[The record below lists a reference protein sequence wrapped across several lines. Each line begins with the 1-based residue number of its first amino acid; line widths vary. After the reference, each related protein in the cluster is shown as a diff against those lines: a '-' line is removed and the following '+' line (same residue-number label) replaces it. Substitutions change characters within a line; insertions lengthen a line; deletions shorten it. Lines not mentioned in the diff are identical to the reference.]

1 MKGKIKAYILDILN
15 TRNKRIT
22 AIGLFLSAFFCNI
35 IIEICNCRSV
45 WRGLIYLFR
54 EPYAFLL
61 NFSIIIFTLSFGL
74 LLKRRLAYILTVITI
89 WLTLGI
95 ANFVITSKRVTPFSA
110 TDLKLLDSID
120 DIIGKYLN
128 SFELVLIIISVVA
141 ISIIVFV
148 IWVKF
153 PKYSEK
159 IKYGR
164 NILLVLA
171 TGLIM
176 TVIIKFGFS
185 FGLVSM
191 KFPNMT
197 IAYQDY
203 GFPYCFVCSVLYKGV
218 EQPAEYS
225 EDAVKEVMKTL
236 MRTRTV
242 YEDKLQT
249 PNIIFL
255 QLESFFDVNKV
266 KDLELS
272 AEATPIFNALKEK
285 YPSGFLTVNNVGY
298 GTANTEFEVMTG
310 LNLDNFG
317 PGEFPYKT
325 ILKTSTCESTAYI
338 LKEYGYSTHAIH
350 NNTATFYG
358 RKNVFTRLGYDS
370 FTSVEYMNPQS
381 YTVNDWVKDEVL
393 TEEIMKVLKSTDEKD
408 YIYTIS
414 VQGHGDYPKESV
426 LENTVID
433 VTGGYDSLE
442 EKYMWEY
449 YVNMIYEM
457 DIFVGEL
464 IKALE
469 AYDEDTVLVLYGD
482 HLPSLNIKES
492 DLENGDLYE
501 TEYIVWSNFG
511 LEMEDKDIE
520 TYQLSS
526 RVLQHLNIEVGVIN
540 KFHQVYGEKE
550 DYLSKL
556 HLLTYDIL
564 YGKMY
569 AYDGVNPHVEID
581 LQLGTEDIIVSG
593 VHKSTYSELMSYD
606 ISSDWNPGDSTGIA
620 DIVENSYTIEGD
632 NFTSASRVFI
642 NGDEYETYFVNENT
656 LIAYSG
662 ELNSLDVITVSQKSG
677 ATILT
682 TTEPYTY
689 FNVEEQAAE

>member
-1 MKGKIKAYILDILN
+1 MKGKLKAYILDIVN
-15 TRNKRIT
+15 TRSKRIT
-22 AIGLFLSAFFCNI
+22 ALGLFLSAFFCNI

-45 WRGLIYLFR
+45 WKGLIYLFR

-74 LLKRRLAYILTVITI
+74 LLKRRLAYIMTVITI

-128 SFELVLIIISVVA
+128 SFELVLIIISVAAVA
-141 ISIIVFV
+141 VIVMIIW
-148 IWVKF
+148 IKF
-153 PKYSEK
+153 PKYCEK

-164 NILLVLA
+164 NVLLVLA

-176 TVIIKFGFS
+176 TIIIKVGFS
-185 FGLVSM
+185 FGLVSL

-203 GFPYCFVCSVLYKGV
+203 GFPYCFVCSLLYKGV
-218 EQPAEYS
+218 EQPEEYS
-225 EDAVKEVMKTL
+225 EDVVKEVMKDL
-236 MRTRTV
+236 NRIHTV
-242 YEDKLQT
+242 NDDKLKT
-249 PNIIFL
+249 PNVIFL

-272 AEATPIFNALKEK
+272 AEATPIFNKLKEEF
-285 YPSGFLTVNNVGY
+285 PSGFLTVNNVGY

-381 YTVNDWVKDEVL
+381 YTANDWVKDEVL

-433 VTGGYDSLE
+433 VVDGYDDLE

-457 DIFVGEL
+457 DVFVGEL
-464 IKALE
+464 IKELE
-469 AYDEDTVLVLYGD
+469 AYGEDTVLVLYGD

-501 TEYIVWSNFG
+501 TEYIVWSNFE
-511 LEMEDKDIE
+511 LEMKDKDIE

-526 RVLQHLNIEVGVIN
+526 RVLQHLNIDGGVIN
-540 KFHQVYGEKE
+540 KFHQVYGEKDE
-550 DYLSKL
+550 YLSKL
-556 HLLTYDIL
+556 HLLAYDIL
-564 YGKMY
+564 YGEMY
-569 AYDGVNPHVEID
+569 AYDGMNPYVQID
-581 LQLGTEDIIVSG
+581 MQLGTEDILVTG
-593 VHKSTYSELMSYD
+593 VHKAIYSEFMSYE
-606 ISSDWNPGDSTGIA
+606 ISSDWSPEDSAGFV
-620 DIVENSYTIEGD
+620 DIVDKSYVIEGER
-632 NFTSASRVFI
+632 FTSSSKVFV
-642 NGDEYETYFVNENT
+642 NGNEYDTYFVNENT
-656 LIAYSG
+656 LVIYID
-662 ELNSLDVITVSQKSG
+662 ELKSLDVITVSQKSG
-677 ATILT
+677 ASILT

-689 FNVEEQAAE
+689 FNVEEQIEE